1 MLEEPPP
8 REEVNANKGVTPK
21 ASSAMTKAIIVLSG
35 LLLLVGLT
43 LAGLFALGYMQQQQ
57 QAAQDKAGQ
66 ALQEQKQANEDLQ
79 KRLEDVQ
86 AKQDAQEKADLQKQ
100 IDQLKSDQQTHQ
112 PVVIENNENVTAP
125 PSQAGPGTVGVSPDF
140 NARALDTSGQG
151 VLNAA
156 VGYYQAAEVG
166 DYETTWNML
175 SFEDQANYPL
185 SDWIYANT
193 QLDTQAAEFVVT
205 DVWPTGDGRGYGV
218 TVQVSLPDGS
228 NFSRTTL
235 FVSEGGTWRHWLTD
249 SEMSMFDQAL
259 GR

>member
-1 MLEEPPP
+1 VNANKGIMLEEPPP
-8 REEVNANKGVTPK
+8 REEVKREEVNANKGVTPK
-21 ASSAMTKAIIVLSG
+21 ASSAMTKAIMVMAG

-57 QAAQDKAGQ
+57 AAQDKAGQ
-66 ALQEQKQANEDLQ
+66 ALQEQRQANEDLQ
-79 KRLEDVQ
+79 KQLEDVQ

-100 IDQLKSDQQTHQ
+100 IDQLKSDRQTHQ
-112 PVVIENNENVTAP
+112 PVVIENNENVTAQ

-140 NARALDTSGQG
+140 NSGALDTSGQG

-205 DVWPTGDGRGYGV
+205 DVWPTDAV
-218 TVQVSLPDGS
+218 TA
-228 NFSRTTL
+228 SRPRYR
-235 FVSEGGTWRHWLTD
+235 FLTEAT
-249 SEMSMFDQAL
+249 SPGPPSS
-259 GR
+259 